1 MITAK
6 TADGFTVELDDELL
20 NDSELLEAMVTMDKD
35 ITSLFM
41 LRDRVL
47 SAADKARLY
56 DHLRNRKGIVP
67 ADALGEALGQL
78 LASFAAGKNSASSP
92 D

>member
-56 DHLRNRKGIVP
+56 DHLRNQKGIVP